1 VRTPKYNIVG
11 NRRLDLDSGR
21 QKNPVSLGTIA
32 EGLLALLFAACLVA
46 AVSLGEYVFFVFHL
60 MLAAGFGAVF
70 AATLR
75 DR

>member
-1 VRTPKYNIVG
+1 
-11 NRRLDLDSGR
+11 
-21 QKNPVSLGTIA
+21 
-32 EGLLALLFAACLVA
+32 
-46 AVSLGEYVFFVFHL
+46 VSLGEYVFFVFHL